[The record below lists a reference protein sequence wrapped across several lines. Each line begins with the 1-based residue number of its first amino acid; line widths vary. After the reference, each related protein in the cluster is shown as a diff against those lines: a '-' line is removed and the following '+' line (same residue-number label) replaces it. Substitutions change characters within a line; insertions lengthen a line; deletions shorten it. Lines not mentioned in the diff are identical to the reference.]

1 MNNEETTEN
10 PSADVQFDLPKE
22 ELLKGMAKT
31 LIKVPVRFDRM
42 QKMEAV
48 LEYVVSHIK

>member
-1 MNNEETTEN
+1 MSSEQTTEK
-10 PSADVQFDLPKE
+10 SSMDVQFDLPKE

-42 QKMEAV
+42 QKMEAI